1 MAKTKKKLRGV
12 ESLKSRY
19 GLMFVTMWIIGVII
33 FFLKPLCESLF
44 YSFST
49 VDLAA
54 EGSVAQFTGITNYKQ
69 ILLED
74 PDYLKNLQ
82 AALGSIVYSLPL
94 ILIVSLVLALIL
106 NQNFKGRI
114 FFRGL
119 YFLPVIIAT
128 GVVMQYIGGQISSD
142 QISSSV
148 TDNMFSVTDIMNVL
162 SLPASI
168 ATPVQ
173 SIISN
178 IFSLVWKCG
187 IQIVLFIAGLQSI
200 PSTLYEASK
209 VEGASKWED
218 FWFIT
223 FPSLSRVTLLVTVF
237 TMIELFT
244 DANLNVIKIAFGRM
258 KVGVYDISSA
268 MLWFYFLVVGAVLGL
283 VLFLYNKL
291 LMKRWE

>member
-19 GLMFVTMWIIGVII
+19 GLMFVTMWLIGVII

-49 VDLAA
+49 VNLAA

-106 NQNFKGRI
+106 NQNFKGRV

-128 GVVMQYIGGQISSD
+128 GVVMQYVGGQISND

-148 TDNMFSVTDIMNVL
+148 TDNMFSVTDVMNVL

-173 SIISN
+173 NIISN

>member
-1 MAKTKKKLRGV
+1 M
-12 ESLKSRY
+12 
-19 GLMFVTMWIIGVII
+19 
-33 FFLKPLCESLF
+33 
-44 YSFST
+44 
-49 VDLAA
+49 AA